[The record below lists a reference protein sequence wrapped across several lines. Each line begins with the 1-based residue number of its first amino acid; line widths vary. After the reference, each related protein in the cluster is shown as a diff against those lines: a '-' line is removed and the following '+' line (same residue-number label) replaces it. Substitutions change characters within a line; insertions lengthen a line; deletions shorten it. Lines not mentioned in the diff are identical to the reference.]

1 MHLQLLGKEYNRGK
15 AGLETTSRSELEGEG
30 WDGLDTKDVEY
41 EEGGKD
47 VGPQRRF
54 VDAMKEDVQKFGVTE
69 KVARDKI
76 GCICVSVQWD

>member
-1 MHLQLLGKEYNRGK
+1 M
-15 AGLETTSRSELEGEG
+15 
-30 WDGLDTKDVEY
+30 DTKDVEY

-69 KVARDKI
+69 KVARDEI
-76 GCICVSVQWD
+76 GCICVSVQ